1 MFTVAILNSPFY
13 DKNKPIYLPVC
24 TGGIRNSPKRL
35 NLLYFIK
42 LVLLS
47 FLLTLRA
54 GGLW

>member
-1 MFTVAILNSPFY
+1 MFTVAIPNSLFY

-42 LVLLS
+42 LILCH
-47 FLLTLRA
+47 FY
-54 GGLW
+54 